1 MAAAA
6 APTEGGAAR
15 SQKQKICGCGKK
27 WCGQNEVVSDQSGS
41 LCWDYSDVVAGAN
54 ASCFTVGFGA
64 HVMADPNTP
73 RDSTSSGD
81 FAGKRYTSVCFK
93 LPGAVAAR
101 RFAKAL
107 AANRP
112 IQVGEAVDVVLS
124 PPTKRQ
130 NGKSTAT
137 KAPKRTK
144 RVPGVVCAVF
154 GDVVEVDVADGGGR
168 KQKHKQVQAA
178 NVFRRSGLD
187 LATQLRDAGL
197 LDWTN
202 VPKGNFPIQESD
214 LAADGSQ
221 LHTLL
226 RTVDYFTTWRAKLRT
241 SGLCA
246 KEMECSFITR
256 EQWEDVQWNCLGM
269 VSLCH
274 YYLTGHPERRIV
286 GRRLQTDVIEHH
298 FANRRQQR
306 GTNAKGQV
314 AALNAADAAAS
325 ACREVSFVSSK
336 ANCSKRKDHAD
347 RDPYGDP
354 VHISVS
360 GMEGRRKSR
369 RRLDNHHLTLDAKVD
384 PDWYRQAPTTDQPMT

>member
-1 MAAAA
+1 MS
-6 APTEGGAAR
+6 R
-15 SQKQKICGCGKK
+15 
-27 WCGQNEVVSDQSGS
+27 V
-41 LCWDYSDVVAGAN
+41 YSN
-54 ASCFTVGFGA
+54 SRRLTYCRRRYRFKTPQPLFHERF
-64 HVMADPNTP
+64 HVMSL
-73 RDSTSSGD
+73 RM
-81 FAGKRYTSVCFK
+81 
-93 LPGAVAAR
+93 L
-101 RFAKAL
+101 
-107 AANRP
+107 
-112 IQVGEAVDVVLS
+112 E
-124 PPTKRQ
+124 
-130 NGKSTAT
+130 
-137 KAPKRTK
+137 
-144 RVPGVVCAVF
+144 RV
-154 GDVVEVDVADGGGR
+154 
-168 KQKHKQVQAA
+168 
-178 NVFRRSGLD
+178 S
-187 LATQLRDAGL
+187 DAGL
-197 LDWTN
+197 LPGKHRLTYSKLTHAHFHLTNALKMRVPLAAHVLSTTVAHLIRGTQEDQSLLAGSDHRNEPGYDAYGPLLEFVEIADAWFDVVNTN

-354 VHISVS
+354 VHISVG